1 MKQKKVLTLLS
12 AAAILTASFYMINK
26 SDLYAS
32 NEELKMQGQSYSDKS
47 GLFLSMDKDGNIQY
61 ITPESADVVENT
73 KMPEQQQKHITFDV
87 KVESENGEM
96 ITVAKE
102 DTMKEAQESAFSIQN
117 NRSTAVMSES
127 TKLRTRYAVPSEVSV
142 YTKDVLRST
151 TIYCKI

>member
-1 MKQKKVLTLLS
+1 
-12 AAAILTASFYMINK
+12 
-26 SDLYAS
+26 
-32 NEELKMQGQSYSDKS
+32 
-47 GLFLSMDKDGNIQY
+47 
-61 ITPESADVVENT
+61 
-73 KMPEQQQKHITFDV
+73 
-87 KVESENGEM
+87 M

-151 TIYCKI
+151 TAPSIVRFKNIGDTTSYTEDGTGIAGYTHASYAADAAYLDKLGREIK